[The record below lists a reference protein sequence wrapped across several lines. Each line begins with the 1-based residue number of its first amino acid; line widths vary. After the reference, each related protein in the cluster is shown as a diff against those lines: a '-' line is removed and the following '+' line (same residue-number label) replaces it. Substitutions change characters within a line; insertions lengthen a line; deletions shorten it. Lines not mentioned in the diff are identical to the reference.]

1 MKQVGGRCLRWG
13 LVGRWEQ
20 RGLIGT
26 EDKEG
31 VEESRGLNRKEQR
44 KNERIGRSG
53 TRPRVMQIDFPFS
66 FTYISR
72 LARLPPRASAD
83 IAISHSIFP
92 SPNERIPP
100 FSSLFHFLNLPQ
112 FSAALPFP
120 TGSSSTGDDFE
131 ALSHA
136 KRRRRRRRWGRT
148 PVEETLGGNRG
159 GAPSGAPRRGRELT

>member
-100 FSSLFHFLNLPQ
+100 FSSLFHLLNPPQ
-112 FSAALPFP
+112 FVSEAKNQGMAADLPYA
-120 TGSSSTGDDFE
+120 TGSSARLGCTTKHVLSNEPVRKVTGVVYVHYS
-131 ALSHA
+131 LQI
-136 KRRRRRRRWGRT
+136 
-148 PVEETLGGNRG
+148 
-159 GAPSGAPRRGRELT
+159 